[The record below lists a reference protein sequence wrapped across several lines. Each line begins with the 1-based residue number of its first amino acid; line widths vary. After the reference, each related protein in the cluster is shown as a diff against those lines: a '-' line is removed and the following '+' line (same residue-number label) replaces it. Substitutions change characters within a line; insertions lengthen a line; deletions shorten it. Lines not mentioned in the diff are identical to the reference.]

1 MEKKTVKQVKKKRKK
16 KNIKKNK
23 ILKRI
28 AKIKKYLIKYKRNMC
43 KKKKKKKAIKKR
55 ATKDVELHLLSYK
68 EYKGIDK
75 VKVFFKNRK
84 MVISDD
90 MKKFKKKLK
99 YGTLKDKVLIIIM
112 LGLVALFSL
121 GIIFCVYIIITAP
134 EVSEKRLYKSN
145 STVLYDVNGNEFK
158 RLGLENREKVSY
170 EQLPQVL
177 VDAIVATEDS
187 RFFQHNGIDI
197 ARFSKAVFGQ
207 LLGRSDAGGGSTL
220 TMQVSKNAATDTTS
234 HGIGGIIRKFT
245 DIYLSV
251 FVFEKRYTKEEIME
265 FYVNIPNLGSGTY
278 GVEQASKTYFG
289 KDVSELNL
297 GEAAMIAGL
306 FQAPSAYNPYVNPKN
321 AEARRNTVLNLMCRH
336 GYITEEER
344 DTAKS
349 VPVESLLVGK
359 GSSLNKY
366 VGFIDTVVEEVIE
379 RTKTKANPTGDDPY
393 STSMKIWTTLDP
405 AKQDVINELYA
416 GTNKN
421 GYKWPNDVAQAGIA
435 VVSVEDGSIVAVGA
449 GRNKKTERSLNYATS
464 TRHHPGS
471 TAKPIMDY
479 GPAIEYLNW
488 STGQTIIDDDYTYTG
503 GGQIKNFDN
512 KHKGVMTIKNALA
525 QSRNIPALYTF
536 QQTTNEQKLEF
547 ASNLGWKPE
556 TSSGT
561 ILETCSIGGFD
572 GVTPLE
578 AAAAYA
584 TFARGGTYIEPYSVT
599 KIEYTETGDT
609 IKVTPKKIT
618 AMSEETA
625 YMINMI
631 LKHAVT
637 SNIIGAGSVSGTD
650 IAAKTGTSTVDS
662 TLKKE
667 FKGIIGDSWE
677 IAYSPD
683 YAIATWYGY
692 PQRTKE
698 YYLKGTEGGK
708 ARREITKFLVTRIM
722 KKNSRFNRP
731 NGIVEA
737 EIELGT
743 DPLKLASPATPKEL
757 RSVEYFKKGT
767 VPTTV
772 SNRFDTLS
780 DPSNLKFTNN
790 NGVVTLTWNAATTP
804 NAINETYL
812 REYFTNSTAYKV
824 WAEKYLQQRIA
835 YNNNTFGSFG
845 YQVYM
850 VANGITTDLGFTTN
864 TTFTTN
870 INTSSKVSFIVKS
883 SYQKFKNNQ
892 STGLTINVTEGAS
905 SNGLNI
911 EYKGSSCSTLENFN
925 SLGANPKNKV
935 KVTEN
940 ETDVTDNSTISYVCK
955 KEDGAEIDCS
965 TLASGVNYSII
976 FTAKYNGLQK
986 TKTINLKN
994 TCN

>member
-1 MEKKTVKQVKKKRKK
+1 MKKADVKQVKKKRKK
-16 KNIKKNK
+16 KKVKHPNIR
-23 ILKRI
+23 KRI
-28 AKIKKYLIKYKRNMC
+28 DKIRKKMIKYKRNIC
-43 KKKKKKKAIKKR
+43 KKKKKKRKKTTKNIKE
-55 ATKDVELHLLSYK
+55 TELHLLSYK
-68 EYKGIDK
+68 EYKGLDK
-75 VKVFFKNRK
+75 IKVFFKNRK
-84 MVISDD
+84 MVIDDD

-112 LGLVALFSL
+112 LCLVALFSL
-121 GIIFCVYIIITAP
+121 GIIFCIYIIITAP
-134 EVSEKRLYKSN
+134 EISENRLYKSN

-158 RLGLENREKVSY
+158 RLGLENREKVNY
-170 EQLPQVL
+170 EELPQVL

-197 ARFSKAVFGQ
+197 ARFTKAVAGQ

-220 TMQVSKNAATDTTS
+220 TMQVSKNAATNTSS
-234 HGIGGIIRKFT
+234 HGLSGIIRKFT

-251 FVFEKRYTKEEIME
+251 FVFEKQYTKEQIME

-278 GVEQASKTYFG
+278 GVEQASKVYFG

-321 AEARRNTVLNLMCRH
+321 AESRRNTVLNLMCRH

-349 VPVESLLVGK
+349 VPVESLLIGK
-359 GSSLNKY
+359 SSSLNKY
-366 VGFIDTVVEEVIE
+366 VGFIDTVVEEVIS
-379 RTKTKANPTGDDPY
+379 RTKTKANPDGDDPY
-393 STSMKIWTTLDP
+393 TTSMKIWTTMDP
-405 AKQDVINELYA
+405 EKQDAINELYD

-435 VVSVEDGSIVAVGA
+435 VISVEDGSIAAVGA

-464 TRHHPGS
+464 AKHHPGS
-471 TAKPIMDY
+471 TAKPILDY

-488 STGQTIIDDDYTYTG
+488 STGQTVVDDVMTYSS
-503 GGQIKNFDN
+503 GGQIKNWDN
-512 KHKGVMTIKNALA
+512 GYMHVTTAKTALA
-525 QSRNIPALYTF
+525 FSRNIPALYTF
-536 QQTTNEQKLEF
+536 QQTTNEQKMEF
-547 ASNLGWKPE
+547 ATNLGWKPE

-609 IKVTPKKIT
+609 IKVTPKKVT

-631 LKHAVT
+631 LKYAVT
-637 SNIIGAGSVSGTD
+637 SGKVATGSVSGTD
-650 IAAKTGTSTVDS
+650 IAGKTGTSTVDS
-662 TLKKE
+662 ALKKDY
-667 FKGIIGDSWE
+667 KNIIGDAWE

-698 YYLKGTEGGK
+698 YYLKGTEGSK
-708 ARREITKFLVTRIM
+708 ARREITKFLVSKIM
-722 KKNSRFNRP
+722 KKNSRFERP
-731 NGIVEA
+731 SGIVEA

-743 DPLKLASPATPKEL
+743 DPLELASDATPKEL
-757 RSVEYFKKGT
+757 RSVELFKKGT

-772 SNRFDTLS
+772 SNRFDKLS

-790 NGVVTLTWNAATTP
+790 NGVVTLTWNAASTP
-804 NAINETYL
+804 DAINETYL
-812 REYFTNSTAYKV
+812 REYFTKSSAYKN
-824 WAEKYLQQRIA
+824 WAEKYLQERIN

-845 YQVYM
+845 YEVYM
-850 VANGITTDLGFTTN
+850 VANGVTTDLGFTTN
-864 TTFTTN
+864 TTFSTN
-870 INTSSKVSFIVKS
+870 INTNSKVSFIVKS

-892 STGLTINVTEGAS
+892 STGLTVNVTEGTSA
-905 SNGLNI
+905 NNLVV
-911 EYKGSSCSTLENFN
+911 EYKGNSCSTLEDFN
-925 SLGANPKNKV
+925 SLGSSPKNKV

-940 ETDVTDNSTISYVCK
+940 GTDITENATISYTCK
-955 KEDGAEIDCS
+955 REDGTEIDCS
-965 TLASGVNYSII
+965 SLTNGEKYSIT
-976 FTAKYNGLQK
+976 FLAKYNGLQK
-986 TKTINLKN
+986 TKTIELK
-994 TCN
+994 TSCN

>member
-1 MEKKTVKQVKKKRKK
+1 MKKSNVKQVKKKRKRKNTIYK
-16 KNIKKNK
+16 KIMKY
-23 ILKRI
+23 ID
-28 AKIKKYLIKYKRNMC
+28 KKYKSLIKYKRNIC
-43 KKKKKKKAIKKR
+43 KKKKKKNSKKTIK
-55 ATKDVELHLLSYK
+55 DEELHLLSYK
-68 EYKGIDK
+68 EYKGLDK

-112 LGLVALFSL
+112 LALVALFSL

-145 STVLYDVNGNEFK
+145 STVLYDKNGVEFK

-197 ARFSKAVFGQ
+197 ARFSKAVVGQ

-265 FYVNIPNLGSGTY
+265 FYVNIPNLGSGSY

-349 VPVESLLVGK
+349 VPVESMLVER
-359 GSSLNKY
+359 GSTLNKY
-366 VGFIDTVVEEVIE
+366 VGFIDTVVEEVIS
-379 RTKTKANPTGDDPY
+379 RTKTKANPDGDDPY
-393 STSMKIWTTLDP
+393 TTSMKIWTTLDP
-405 AKQDVINELYA
+405 EKQDVINDLYD
-416 GTNKN
+416 GKI
-421 GYKWPNDVAQAGIA
+421 YKWKNDVAQAGIS
-435 VVSVEDGSIVAVGA
+435 VISVEDGSIVAVGA
-449 GRNKKTERSLNYATS
+449 GRNKKTERSLNYAN

-471 TAKPIMDY
+471 TAKPVMDY

-488 STGQTIIDDDYTYTG
+488 STGQTIIDDAYTYSG

-512 KHKGVMTIKNALA
+512 KHKGLMTIKTALA
-525 QSRNIPALYTF
+525 QSRNIPALFAF

-547 ASNLGWKPE
+547 ATNLGWKPE

-561 ILETCSIGGFD
+561 ILESCSIGGFD
-572 GVTPLE
+572 GVTPME

-599 KIEYTETGDT
+599 KIEYTETGDV
-609 IKVTPKKIT
+609 IKVTPKKVT

-631 LKHAVT
+631 LKYAVT
-637 SNIIGAGSVSGTD
+637 SGVIGAGSVSGTD

-662 TLKKE
+662 SLKKE
-667 FKGIIGDSWE
+667 FKNIIGDSWE

-692 PQRTKE
+692 PERTKE
-698 YYLKGTEGGK
+698 NYLTSSEGGT
-708 ARREITKFLVTRIM
+708 ARKQITKALVTRIM

-731 NGIVEA
+731 SGIVEA

-743 DPLKLASPATPKEL
+743 DPIELASSSTPNEL
-757 RSVEYFKKGT
+757 RSTEYFKKGT

-780 DPSNLKFTNN
+780 DPNNLKFTNN
-790 NGVVTLTWNAATTP
+790 NGVVTLTWNAAPTP
-804 NAINETYL
+804 DAINETYL
-812 REYFTNSTAYKV
+812 RDYFTNSSVYKN
-824 WAEKYLQQRIA
+824 WAEKYLAERIN

-845 YQVYM
+845 YQIYM
-850 VANGITTDLGFTTN
+850 IANGVTTDLGFTTN

-870 INTSSKVSFIVKS
+870 INTSSKISFVVKS
-883 SYQKFKNNQ
+883 SYQKFKSNQ
-892 STGLTINVTEGAS
+892 SNGLTINVSEGAS
-905 SNGLNI
+905 TNNLNI

-925 SLGANPKNKV
+925 SLGTTPKSKI

-940 ETDVTDNSTISYVCK
+940 GVDVTENSTVSYTCK
-955 KEDGAEIDCS
+955 TSEGNEIDCS
-965 TLASGVNYSII
+965 TLTSGVNYSIT
-976 FTAKYNGLQK
+976 FTIKYNNLQK
-986 TKTINLKN
+986 TKTIELKSS
-994 TCN
+994 CN